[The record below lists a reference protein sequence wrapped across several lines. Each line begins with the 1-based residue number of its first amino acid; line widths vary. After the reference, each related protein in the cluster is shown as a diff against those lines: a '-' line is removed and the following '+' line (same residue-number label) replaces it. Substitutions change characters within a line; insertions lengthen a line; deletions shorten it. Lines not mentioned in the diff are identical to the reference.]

1 MRAIFN
7 LGLKEAKD
15 VVESAPCWL
24 KKDCQ
29 KEEAEKIVGIL
40 TAVGAELRMV

>member
-15 VVESAPCWL
+15 LVESVPCWI
-24 KKDCQ
+24 KKEVK
-29 KEEAEKIVGIL
+29 KEEAEEIEAKL
-40 TAVGAELRMV
+40 KAAGAELRLV